1 MITILMAV
9 YNGEKFLSRQIESV
23 ISQTYTEWKLIICDD
38 CSTDSS
44 YNIAMKY
51 NKLYPHKM
59 AVYKNKTPAG
69 SAQANFMNMLKYS
82 DSEYTMFAD
91 QDDVWLPDKISLTLA
106 EMKRIELNAEN
117 IPVLV
122 HTDMSVVDAELKK
135 LSPSFMKYCHF
146 NPNKRD
152 LNHLIVQNN
161 ISGCTMMINRQL
173 LKLVEGTLPSD
184 MMMHDWWFGLAAA
197 AFGKIGYVD
206 KPTSLYRQHGNNQ
219 LGATRKNSA
228 YYTNKLKNIIH
239 RNTSSDAV
247 TPTIQARNFLR
258 CYNEQLSG
266 KERKIVAV
274 YSEFSNMNFFQRW
287 YCLFKYRLWKQN
299 LEGVLGQVL
308 MIYN

>member
-1 MITILMAV
+1 MVTILMAV
-9 YNGEKFLSRQIESV
+9 YNGEKYLSQQIESV

-38 CSTDSS
+38 CSTDNS
-44 YNIAMKY
+44 YDIIRKY
-51 NKLYPHKM
+51 NKQYPDKISIHQN
-59 AVYKNKTPAG
+59 AVPTG

-91 QDDVWLPDKISLTLA
+91 QDDVWLPDKISLTIA
-106 EMKRIELNAEN
+106 EMKRIEQSEKN

-122 HTDMSVVDAELKK
+122 HTDMTVVDAELKK

-146 NPNKRD
+146 NPDKRD

-173 LKLVEGTLPSD
+173 LKLIEVTLPSD

-206 KPTSLYRQHGNNQ
+206 KPTSLYRQHGSNQ
-219 LGATRKNSA
+219 LGATQKNPA
-228 YYTNKLKNIIH
+228 YYTGKLKDIIN
-239 RNTSSDAV
+239 RRTSTDTV

-258 CYNEQLSG
+258 YYNAQLSD
-266 KERKIVAV
+266 KERKIAAV
-274 YSEFSNMNFFQRW
+274 YSEFSDMNIFQRW
-287 YCLFKYRLWKQN
+287 YCLFKYKLWKQN
-299 LEGVLGQVL
+299 FEGVLGQVL
-308 MIYN
+308 GITN